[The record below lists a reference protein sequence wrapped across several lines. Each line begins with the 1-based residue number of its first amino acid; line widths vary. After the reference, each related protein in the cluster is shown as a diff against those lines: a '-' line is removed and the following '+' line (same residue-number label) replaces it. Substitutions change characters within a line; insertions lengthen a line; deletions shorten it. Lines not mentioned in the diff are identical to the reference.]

1 MTVLQGILL
10 GLLQGLTEFLP
21 VSSSGHL
28 ALAEHFFAIDS
39 PGVTFEVFLHFGTAM
54 AVVLFFR
61 KRIASILLALGRA
74 IVRLKYDAA
83 EVRLAGHLLL
93 ATVPAGLVG
102 YFLAPRVEAAFESP
116 ILVSILLM
124 VTGFILWFSGKLFPG
139 TKSRGTWL
147 DALAIGAAQALAIL
161 PGISRSG
168 STLTTGLAVG
178 LDRKAAAEFAFLL
191 SVPVIFGAAA
201 ASLGDALDA
210 GMTNGPALG
219 LGTLAAFL
227 SALPA
232 IALLL
237 RAVAA
242 GKLANFAYY
251 CWAVGALSLAVILL
265 GH

>member
-1 MTVLQGILL
+1 MTVLEGISL

-28 ALAEHFFAIDS
+28 ALAEHFFSIES
-39 PGVTFEVFLHFGTAM
+39 PGVTFEVFVHFGTAM

-61 KRIASILLALGRA
+61 KRIASILVALARC
-74 IVRLKYDAA
+74 VTRLQYDAA
-83 EVRLAGHLLL
+83 EVRLALHLLL
-93 ATVPAGLVG
+93 ATVPAAAVG
-102 YFLAPRVEAAFESP
+102 YFLAPRIEQAFTSP
-116 ILVSILLM
+116 ALVSVLLM

-139 TKSRGTWL
+139 TKVRGTWL
-147 DALAIGAAQALAIL
+147 DALVIGAAQALAIL

-168 STLTTGLAVG
+168 STITAGLAVG
-178 LDRKAAAEFAFLL
+178 LERRAAAEFAFLL

-201 ASLGDALDA
+201 ASLGDALTA
-210 GMTNGPALG
+210 GASSGLALA

-242 GKLANFAYY
+242 GKLSNFAYY
-251 CWAVGALSLAVILL
+251 CWVVGAVSLAFVVT

>member
-28 ALAEHFFAIDS
+28 ALAEHFFGVES
-39 PGVTFEVFLHFGTAM
+39 PGVTFEVFVHFGTAM

-61 KRIASILLALGRA
+61 GRIASILVALARC
-74 IVRLKYDAA
+74 VMRLQHDAA
-83 EVRLAGHLLL
+83 EVRLALHLLL
-93 ATVPAGLVG
+93 GTVPAAAVG
-102 YFLAPRVEAAFESP
+102 YFLAPRIEQAFTSP
-116 ILVSILLM
+116 VLVSVLLI

-139 TKSRGTWL
+139 TKARGTWL

-168 STLTTGLAVG
+168 STITAGFAVG
-178 LDRKAAAEFAFLL
+178 LERRAAAEFAFLL

-201 ASLGDALDA
+201 ASLGDALAA
-210 GMTNGPALG
+210 GASSGPALA

-237 RAVAA
+237 RAVTT
-242 GKLANFAYY
+242 GKLSSFAYY
-251 CWAVGALSLAVILL
+251 CWTVGAVSLAFVLT

>member
-1 MTVLQGILL
+1 
-10 GLLQGLTEFLP
+10 LLQGLTEFLP

-28 ALAEHFFAIDS
+28 ALAEHFFSIES
-39 PGVTFEVFLHFGTAM
+39 PGVTFEVFVHFGTAM

-61 KRIASILLALGRA
+61 KRIASILMALARC
-74 IVRLKYDAA
+74 VMRLQHDAA
-83 EVRLAGHLLL
+83 EVRLALHLLL
-93 ATVPAGLVG
+93 GTVPAAAVG
-102 YFLAPRVEAAFESP
+102 YFLAPRIEAAFTSP
-116 ILVSILLM
+116 VLVSVLLM

-139 TKSRGTWL
+139 TKTRGTLL
-147 DALAIGAAQALAIL
+147 DALTIGAAQALAIL

-168 STLTTGLAVG
+168 STITAGFAVG
-178 LDRKAAAEFAFLL
+178 LESGAAAEFAFLL

-201 ASLGDALDA
+201 ASLGDALA
-210 GMTNGPALG
+210 TGASSGVALG

-237 RAVAA
+237 RTVTA
-242 GKLANFAYY
+242 GKLSNFAYY
-251 CWAVGALSLAVILL
+251 CWAVGAVSLAFVLT

>member
-1 MTVLQGILL
+1 MTVLQGMLL

-28 ALAEHFFAIDS
+28 ALAEHFFGIES
-39 PGVTFEVFLHFGTAM
+39 PGVTFEVFVHFGTAM

-61 KRIASILLALGRA
+61 GRIASILVALARCA
-74 IVRLKYDAA
+74 ARLQHDAA
-83 EVRLAGHLLL
+83 DVRLALHLLL
-93 ATVPAGLVG
+93 ATVPAAAVG
-102 YFLAPRVEAAFESP
+102 YFLAPRVEKAFTSP
-116 ILVSILLM
+116 MLVSVLLM

-139 TKSRGTWL
+139 TKVRGTWL
-147 DALAIGAAQALAIL
+147 DALVIGVAQALAIL

-168 STLTTGLAVG
+168 STVTAGLAVG
-178 LDRKAAAEFAFLL
+178 LERRAAAEFAFLL

-201 ASLGDALDA
+201 VHLGDALEA
-210 GMTNGPALG
+210 GASSGPALAF
-219 LGTLAAFL
+219 GTLAAFL

-237 RAVAA
+237 RAVTA
-242 GKLANFAYY
+242 GKLSNFAYY
-251 CWAVGALSLAVILL
+251 CWVAGAASLAFIVT

>member
-28 ALAEHFFAIDS
+28 ALAEHFFGIES
-39 PGVTFEVFLHFGTAM
+39 PGVTFEVFVHFGTAM
-54 AVVLFFR
+54 AVLLFFR
-61 KRIASILLALGRA
+61 GRVASILVALARCA
-74 IVRLKYDAA
+74 ARLQHDEAD
-83 EVRLAGHLLL
+83 VRLALHLLL
-93 ATVPAGLVG
+93 ATVPAAAAG
-102 YFLAPRVEAAFESP
+102 YFLAPRIEQAFTSP
-116 ILVSILLM
+116 VLVSILLM

-147 DALAIGAAQALAIL
+147 DALAIGVAQALAIL

-168 STLTTGLAVG
+168 STVTAGLAVG
-178 LDRKAAAEFAFLL
+178 LERKAAAEFAFLL

-201 ASLGDALDA
+201 VHLGDAFEA
-210 GMTNGPALG
+210 GSSSGPALAF
-219 LGTLAAFL
+219 GTLAAFI

-237 RAVAA
+237 RAVTA
-242 GKLANFAYY
+242 GKLSSFAYY
-251 CWAVGALSLAVILL
+251 CWTVGAVSLTFIVT

>member
-28 ALAEHFFAIDS
+28 ALAEHFFGIQS
-39 PGVTFEVFLHFGTAM
+39 PGVTFEVFVHFGTAM

-61 KRIASILLALGRA
+61 SRIAGVLLSIARFLL
-74 IVRLKYDAA
+74 RLNYDAS
-83 EVRLAGHLLL
+83 EVRLALHLIL

-102 YFLAPRVEAAFESP
+102 YFLAPRIEAAFRSP
-116 ILVSILLM
+116 ALVSILLM

-139 TKSRGTWL
+139 TKARGTWL
-147 DALAIGAAQALAIL
+147 DAVAIGCAQALAVL

-168 STLTTGLAVG
+168 STLTAGLAVG
-178 LDRKAAAEFAFLL
+178 LERRAAAEFAFLL

-201 ASLGDALDA
+201 ASLGDALEVGIA
-210 GMTNGPALG
+210 GGTALG

-237 RAVAA
+237 RAVTA

-251 CWAVGALSLAVILL
+251 CWTVGALSLAVILL

>member
-28 ALAEHFFAIDS
+28 ALAEHFFGIES
-39 PGVTFEVFLHFGTAM
+39 PGVTFEVFVHFGTAM
-54 AVVLFFR
+54 AVLLFFR
-61 KRIASILLALGRA
+61 GRVASILVALARCA
-74 IVRLKYDAA
+74 IRLQHDAA
-83 EVRLAGHLLL
+83 DVRLAVHLLL
-93 ATVPAGLVG
+93 ATVPAAAIG
-102 YFLAPRVEAAFESP
+102 YFLASRIEDAFTSP
-116 ILVSILLM
+116 VLVSVLLM

-139 TKSRGTWL
+139 TKARGTWL
-147 DALAIGAAQALAIL
+147 DALAIGVAQALAIL

-168 STLTTGLAVG
+168 STVTAGLAVG
-178 LDRKAAAEFAFLL
+178 LERKAAAEFAFLL

-201 ASLGDALDA
+201 VHLGDALEA
-210 GMTNGPALG
+210 GASSGPALAF
-219 LGTLAAFL
+219 GTLAAFL

-237 RAVAA
+237 RAVTA
-242 GKLANFAYY
+242 GKLSSFAYY
-251 CWAVGALSLAVILL
+251 CWIVGAVSLAFVVT

>member
-1 MTVLQGILL
+1 MTVLEGVLL

-28 ALAEHFFAIDS
+28 ALAEHFFSIES
-39 PGVTFEVFLHFGTAM
+39 PGVTFEVFVHFGTAM
-54 AVVLFFR
+54 AVVFFFR
-61 KRIASILLALGRA
+61 KRIANIIVALGRCVA
-74 IVRLKYDAA
+74 RLQYDAA
-83 EVRLAGHLLL
+83 EVRLALHLLL
-93 ATVPAGLVG
+93 ATVPAAAAG
-102 YFLAPRVEAAFESP
+102 YFLAPRIEAAFTSP
-116 ILVSILLM
+116 ALVSILLM

-139 TKSRGTWL
+139 TKERGTWL

-168 STLTTGLAVG
+168 STITAGLAVG
-178 LDRKAAAEFAFLL
+178 LERRAAAEFAFLL

-201 ASLGDALDA
+201 ASLGDDLAA
-210 GMTNGPALG
+210 GSSSGPALAV
-219 LGTLAAFL
+219 GTLAAFV

-237 RAVAA
+237 RAVTA

-251 CWAVGALSLAVILL
+251 CWVMGAVSLTFVMT

>member
-28 ALAEHFFAIDS
+28 ALAEHFFGIES
-39 PGVTFEVFLHFGTAM
+39 PGITFEVFVHFGTAM

-61 KRIASILLALGRA
+61 RRIASIFVALVRCAGR
-74 IVRLKYDAA
+74 LQHDAA
-83 EVRLAGHLLL
+83 DVRLALHLVL
-93 ATVPAGLVG
+93 ATVPAAAAG
-102 YFLAPRVEAAFESP
+102 YFLAPRIEAAFTSP
-116 ILVSILLM
+116 VLVSILLM

-139 TKSRGTWL
+139 TKVRGTWL
-147 DALAIGAAQALAIL
+147 DALVIGVAQAFAIL

-168 STLTTGLAVG
+168 STLTAGLAVG
-178 LDRKAAAEFAFLL
+178 LERRAAAEFAFLL

-201 ASLGDALDA
+201 ASLGDALEA
-210 GMTNGPALG
+210 GLSSGPALA

-232 IALLL
+232 ITLLL
-237 RAVAA
+237 RAVTA

-251 CWAVGALSLAVILL
+251 CWVVGAVSLALVLT
-265 GH
+265 GR

>member
-1 MTVLQGILL
+1 M
-10 GLLQGLTEFLP
+10 
-21 VSSSGHL
+21 
-28 ALAEHFFAIDS
+28 
-39 PGVTFEVFLHFGTAM
+39 
-54 AVVLFFR
+54 
-61 KRIASILLALGRA
+61 
-74 IVRLKYDAA
+74 
-83 EVRLAGHLLL
+83 RLAGHLLL
-93 ATVPAGLVG
+93 GTVPAALVG
-102 YFLAPRVEAAFESP
+102 YFLAPRVEEAFASP
-116 ILVSILLM
+116 VLVSILLM

-147 DALAIGAAQALAIL
+147 DAVAIGAAQALAIL

-168 STLTTGLAVG
+168 STLTAGLAVG
-178 LDRKAAAEFAFLL
+178 LDRRAAAEFAFLL

-210 GMTNGPALG
+210 GMVNGPALG

-237 RAVAA
+237 KAVIA

-251 CWAVGALSLAVILL
+251 CWAAGALSLAVILL